1 MPRCFTLLNLALALT
16 TFSVTAVRGD
26 ITFTLQFNPA
36 SSGEARQV
44 ANSVAAAAAFYN
56 LHGSFNKHWNVH
68 YNAGIPTAEANY
80 DGYMGFGGIRN
91 ERVAFHEAGHT
102 FGMGTGPNYGNLIA
116 GGVWKGQYGNQAQW
130 DTYNDFGDGLHG
142 DGHAVW
148 PSGFNYDVEDGNAG
162 NGFIERYWHT
172 RIMAGI
178 RADMGILSFTKEA
191 RNQAVVAGKT
201 AEFRVESP
209 RAATWQWSKNGN
221 ALSNGGDISGARTA
235 VLRIA
240 NAEAADAGTYRC
252 TVTGA
257 GETLLCRPRQL
268 WIHPAAQL
276 GQWNFDGNVADSVN
290 GSNGVAF
297 GSPAYAAGKIGNA
310 VDLDGTNDYVDLP
323 DAVGRAGEVTVAGWV
338 NWDGGGSWQRFFDF
352 GSGVNQYFFLSPR
365 SGSSTMRL
373 AFKDSINGKDVEY
386 QVNAPVPSTG
396 QWVHLAAVLGDGSM
410 TLYVN
415 GKAAGSAFGLDSNL
429 AAFPPTNNYIGK
441 SQFADP
447 LFNGRVD
454 DFRIYAKALGGAE
467 IWALWGQSPNQ
478 APVFAPDT
486 VITLPPLNA
495 LEAFSGQTLASG
507 ASDPESDVLTFSKV
521 DGPAWLTV
529 AANGALSGRPGP
541 ENNGLNTFAV
551 RVKDPSGAGSDATL
565 RILVSAPYGPIVTSS
580 STAPLTGT
588 HDQASLPGNLP
599 ESGTIGG
606 TAVSADNDESTYVA
620 ESRSSKGQTFTTG
633 SNPQGYLFQSFT
645 LQHVNW
651 PDFTESGTSYDIQPG
666 DRWVFEIGTLN
677 GTAKSPLVNYF
688 ATYEGTA
695 ITGSGNNGTGR
706 FLTFNLSS
714 QGLTLAPDTTY
725 YFEIVPYTGASFL
738 ELNSSRANPYA
749 DGTAYRGTAA
759 GSIGTGVTLLEGDYA
774 FHADLEPR
782 TSSLSSTVAYW
793 NFEEGTA
800 DSYVSYTRNAANL
813 YEGSIP
819 DRSGHGNNLSVWST
833 NWHRYRSVVAGALT
847 PRTGAA
853 NTRSLQNAGSY
864 PGFTALNTGLTGW
877 SPVAWTIEAAI
888 RPEDATNG
896 YQTFIGRDS
905 QGTAISDPALA
916 AFYFQLTPSGALQV
930 AFSDAGGRAWT
941 LTSAANAIQDN
952 KWHAVAATSNGT
964 TLWLYRKNI
973 SNGDA
978 AYTLLGSLNL
988 SGSANPAL
996 STGSG
1001 KGGDWDPGVFTF
1013 ARGLYNGAHT
1023 DRFFGHL
1030 DDIRFS
1036 GASLS
1041 PADFLYSP
1049 ATLSPAQIWRQTH
1062 FTTTDNLGDA
1072 ADGADPD
1079 HDGTSNLLERA
1090 FGGNPKGP
1098 DSNGLPGLDPGGS
1111 LLTFIYYRAKGFP
1124 ELTFTVQEN
1133 SGGLTGTWTPAIGTA
1148 VVTDIG
1154 AVEQVAFTV
1163 DPSSADRNF
1172 LRLQVVQAP

>member
-1 MPRCFTLLNLALALT
+1 MPRRFPLLNVALALT
-16 TFSVTAVRGD
+16 AFSVTAVRGD
-26 ITFTLQFNPA
+26 ISFTLNFNPA
-36 SSGEARQV
+36 SSGEAQQV
-44 ANSVAAAAAFYN
+44 ANSVTAAAAFYN
-56 LHGSFNKHWNVH
+56 LHGSFNKHWNVY

-80 DGYMGFGGIRN
+80 DGYMGYGGTRN

-116 GGVWKGQYGNQAQW
+116 GGVWKGPYGNQAQW
-130 DTYNDFGDGLHG
+130 DTYNEFADGLHG

-148 PSGFNYDVEDGNAG
+148 PSGFNYDSEDGNAA
-162 NGFIERYWHT
+162 NGFLQRYWHT

-178 RADMGILSFTKEA
+178 RADMGILSFTREA
-191 RNQAVVAGKT
+191 RNQAVVAGGT

-209 RAATWQWSKNGN
+209 LAATWQWSRNGTP
-221 ALSNGGDISGARTA
+221 LSNGGDISGARTA

-240 NAEAADAGTYRC
+240 HAEAADAGAYRC

-257 GETLLCRPRQL
+257 GETLLSRPRQL
-268 WIHPAAQL
+268 WVHAAPQL
-276 GQWNFDGNVADSVN
+276 GQWDFDGNTADSVN
-290 GSNGVAF
+290 TNDGVAS
-297 GSPAYAAGKIGNA
+297 GSPVYAAGKTGQA
-310 VDLDGTNDYVDLP
+310 VDLDGTNDYIDLP
-323 DAVGRAGEVTVAGWV
+323 DAVGRTGELTVAGWV
-338 NWDGGGSWQRFFDF
+338 NWDGGGAWQRFFDF
-352 GSGVNQYFFLSPR
+352 GTGVNQYFFLSPR

-373 AFKDSINGKDVEY
+373 AFKDSLNGKNVEY
-386 QVNAPVPSTG
+386 QVNAPVPATG
-396 QWVHLAAVLGDGSM
+396 QWVHLAAVLGEGAM

-415 GKAAGSAFGLDSNL
+415 GKAAGSAFGLDGNL
-429 AAFPPTNNYIGK
+429 AAFPSTNNYIGK

-454 DFRIYAKALGGAE
+454 DFRMDARAFSGAE
-467 IWALWGQSPNQ
+467 VWALWGQSPNQ
-478 APVFAPDT
+478 APVFAPET

-495 LEAFSGQTLASG
+495 VEPFAGQTLASR

-551 RVKDPSGAGSDATL
+551 RVTDPSGAGSDATL
-565 RILVSAPYGPIVTSS
+565 RILVSAPYGAVVTSS
-580 STAPLTGT
+580 TTAPGTGT
-588 HDQASLPGNLP
+588 HDRASLPGNVA
-599 ESGTIGG
+599 ESGTIWG
-606 TAVSADNDESTYVA
+606 TAVSGDNDESTYV
-620 ESRSSKGQTFTTG
+620 EQTRSSKGQTFTTG

-645 LQHVNW
+645 FQHVNW
-651 PDFTESGTSYDIQPG
+651 PAFTANGTRYDIQPG
-666 DRWVFEIGTLN
+666 DRWMFETGTLN
-677 GTAKSPLVNYF
+677 GTTKTPLLNYL

-695 ITGSGNNGTGR
+695 ITGSGTSGTGR

-725 YFEIVPYTGASFL
+725 YFEIVPAAGAPFL
-738 ELNSSRANPYA
+738 ELNSSRTNPYA
-749 DGTAYRGTAA
+749 GGTAYRGTAA
-759 GSIGTGVTLLEGDYA
+759 GSLGTPVNPLEGDYA

-782 TSSLSSTVAYW
+782 TSSPAATVAYW
-793 NFEEGTA
+793 NFEEGAA
-800 DSYVSYTRNAANL
+800 DAYVPYTRTAANL

-819 DRSGHGNNLSVWST
+819 DRSGHGNHLSVWST
-833 NWHRYRSVVAGALT
+833 NWHRYRSAVAAAVT
-847 PRTGAA
+847 PRTATA

-864 PGFTALNTGLTGW
+864 PGLTAINTGLTNW
-877 SPVAWTIEAAI
+877 SPVTWTIEAAI

-905 QGTAISDPALA
+905 QGTASSDPALA
-916 AFYFQLTPSGALQV
+916 AFYFQLTPTGALQV
-930 AFSDAGGRAWT
+930 AFTDAGGRAWT

-964 TLWLYRKNI
+964 TLSLYRKNI

-978 AYTLLGSLNL
+978 AYTLLGSLSL
-988 SGSANPAL
+988 SASVNPAL
-996 STGSG
+996 STGGG

-1013 ARGLYNGAHT
+1013 ARGLYNGGHT

-1036 GASLS
+1036 GAALP
-1041 PADFLYSP
+1041 PAEFLYSP
-1049 ATLSPAQIWRQTH
+1049 ASLSPAQAWRQTH
-1062 FTTTDNLGDA
+1062 FTTTDNLGNA

-1079 HDGTSNLLERA
+1079 QDGLTNLLERA
-1090 FGGNPKGP
+1090 FGGNPKGS
-1098 DSNGLPGLDPGGS
+1098 DASVLPVLDPAGT
-1111 LLTFIYYRAKGFP
+1111 LLTLIYNRAKGFP

-1133 SGGLTGTWTPAIGTA
+1133 SDGLTGTWTTATGTS
-1148 VVTDIG
+1148 VVTDLG
-1154 AVEQVAFTV
+1154 PVEQVKFTV
-1163 DPSSADRNF
+1163 DPGPTGRKF